1 MTAFENLHSVPPQ
14 LLAEGYLGRVVH
26 GEQLTMVVFEVEPGA
41 VLPEHRHANEQFGI
55 VIEGSVR
62 FRVGDETQ
70 TLGPGGIWCIP
81 ANIPHTVT
89 GGETG
94 AVVVDVFSPPRDDWT
109 AREKLEARPPRWPAP
124 SSASPTP
131 L

>member
-1 MTAFENLHSVPPQ
+1 MRAFENLQSIPPQ

-41 VLPEHRHANEQFGI
+41 VLPEHRHANEQFGM
-55 VIEGSVR
+55 VIEGSVT
-62 FRVGDETQ
+62 FRVDDETQ

-81 ANIPHTVT
+81 AYAPHTVT
-89 GGETG
+89 GGEMG
-94 AVVVDVFSPPRDDWT
+94 AVVLDVFSPPRNDWKP
-109 AREKLEARPPRWPAP
+109 REPLEPRAPQWPPL
-124 SSASPTP
+124 SSSPTA